1 MEQDALKDKTSFI
14 ADVEKILSDLSSLM
28 EENKK
33 IRADF
38 EALSKAIVTKE
49 QMLRHTALLSEVN
62 SCIKRLGLEHKKVKD
77 ELGKPDRRVNAL
89 EAEVKLLSNKIE
101 RLEEGLGKPPAGL
114 LSRILAIEQK
124 IELQGIEIGRLRALA
139 EESSKNILSLKLKSG
154 KRKFRYRCD

>member
-14 ADVEKILSDLSSLM
+14 ADVEKILSSLSCLM
-28 EENKK
+28 EQNKN

-62 SCIKRLGLEHKKVKD
+62 SCIKTLGIEHKKVKD
-77 ELGKPDRRVNAL
+77 ELEKPGRRVNAL
-89 EAEVKLLSNKIE
+89 EAEVKLLGNKIE
-101 RLEEGLGKPPAGL
+101 RLGEGLGKPPAGL

-124 IELQGIEIGRLRALA
+124 IERQAKEIEKLCALA
-139 EESSKNILSLKLKSG
+139 EESSRNVLSLKLRSG
-154 KRKFRYRCD
+154 KRKFRYGCD